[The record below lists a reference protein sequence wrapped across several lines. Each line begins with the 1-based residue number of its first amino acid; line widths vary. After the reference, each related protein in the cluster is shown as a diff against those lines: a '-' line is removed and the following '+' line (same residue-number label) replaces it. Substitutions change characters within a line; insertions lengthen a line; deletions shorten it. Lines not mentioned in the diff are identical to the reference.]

1 MIMGPHSALDMTKV
15 TPASERIGDD
25 DQETQDLMALARK
38 ATDFLSSFR
47 WVRSIKATYQGI
59 SIAGVFGVF
68 LFDIEP
74 SEAGVDE
81 WLWVV
86 VGDVPSAYL
95 VADDAPN
102 PAKALRVYL
111 DEMQRWVDAAQAGK
125 PVVDLIPVNVPP
137 TKEAAVQLQ
146 SRLVFLRDKVLSEYA
161 PDLLD

>member
-1 MIMGPHSALDMTKV
+1 
-15 TPASERIGDD
+15 
-25 DQETQDLMALARK
+25 
-38 ATDFLSSFR
+38 
-47 WVRSIKATYQGI
+47 
-59 SIAGVFGVF
+59 
-68 LFDIEP
+68 
-74 SEAGVDE
+74 
-81 WLWVV
+81 VV

-137 TKEAAVQLQ
+137 TKEAAAQLQ